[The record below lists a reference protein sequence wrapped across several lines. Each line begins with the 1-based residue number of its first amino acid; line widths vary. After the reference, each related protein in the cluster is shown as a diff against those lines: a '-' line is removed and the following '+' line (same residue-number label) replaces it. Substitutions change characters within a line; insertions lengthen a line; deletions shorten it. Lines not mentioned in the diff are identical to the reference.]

1 MKNLYLLI
9 LVLLSSVFF
18 NTNGISQLTTI
29 IDGANESKKA
39 GPLYTYYQYGLHQTI
54 YSQSEVGSGSGIN
67 GLEWEWDGSHATTKT
82 IKIWLGHTT
91 QTDFSS
97 TSNYIPTTSMTLVY
111 SGTITLS
118 SGVSWTA
125 VTFDDAFTY
134 NGSDNLVIAVENNT
148 GTYSGGKN
156 NRFKCFT
163 LADAA
168 DDRTIYQYA
177 TSNSDME
184 TPSFDGINHRQ
195 PSLKLDFAS
204 CLSPTSPTSSSVEST
219 SATISWSAAA
229 SAPGIGYDYYYS
241 ATNTAPTTTETGSVN
256 NATLTQALTGLTA
269 ATPYYY
275 WVRSDC
281 DGTDKSSWVSG
292 GSFTTLCAAVSAP
305 FSETF
310 TSTSTPSCWSQSATS
325 GGPWVFGTPGFT
337 WQESACTG
345 IPTDHTAGGGGNY
358 AALDLS
364 NGVSGGGSGPDDDV
378 DVVLQM
384 VTVDVS
390 SLSVPV
396 LQFEHY
402 MCGTGY
408 TPLNSTYVEAYNGSS
423 WDIIGT
429 ITTGS
434 AAWVSFEY
442 DLSTRKFNTDF
453 VRIRFRAG
461 RGACCGEMYMGDIAI
476 DDVAIVEKACTAP
489 ISLTSSSVTSTTATI
504 SWSQASL
511 LPANGYQYY
520 LSTTATD
527 PTSGTAATGVVG
539 AGTYTANLGS
549 LTGGTPYYYWLRSD
563 CDGASD
569 LSDWTSSAT
578 FTTLS
583 CEGPTT
589 SASSFQKSAIG
600 NTTASF
606 SWTDGNGASVIVVA
620 SESPLSGNPVANTV
634 YTGNAAYGSGQALLG
649 GFVVY
654 AGTANSLD
662 LTGLSAGTTYYLG
675 FYENT
680 VSDFSGC
687 YNSTATALQAAIQ
700 TSPSDLV
707 SLGTGT
713 TSTDGSYEGPFNNYW
728 ENNKVQMLYKA
739 AELGET
745 SDITH
750 IAFDI
755 NQVASS
761 SYRAFTNFSI
771 KLMHTSTTSFGAAYE
786 NTGSATEVYLGGTTT
801 YNMPA
806 STGWLTFDITDFS
819 YNGTDNLLVEIVWG
833 DNGTWDWTPYYVN
846 HTDYSSGAE
855 YLITYGYADSDTPP
869 NYYDR
874 SYIRP
879 NVQFTKTC
887 GVGAG
892 VANSSA
898 SIVACETTT
907 TLSVSGQDGS
917 TTLQWQWSPDDA
929 TYYDIDGA
937 TTASET
943 APYVTQA
950 TTYFRCAVT
959 DGCSSYATETVLSG
973 SAANCNFWE
982 GTTSTDADDASNWS
996 LGVVPSAASKDVLI
1010 PRKVQNSCTY
1020 STEST
1025 NGVSMKDLWIQDG
1038 ATFNAGT
1045 KSHSISGDFTNNGTF
1060 NSSTGIV
1067 TMSGTAAQAINGSAA
1082 PSFYNYTNKNI
1093 STGVTLGVATTIQN
1107 TFTLS
1112 SGILDASSFDLT
1124 LTAAGTV
1131 VGGEDESH
1139 VKGTMVKTTAAT
1151 SKFTF
1156 PLGDGT
1162 QYKSIAITPSGTGST
1177 VWTAEYFL
1185 QANVPLAVTLDAS
1198 GDPNTG
1204 SGDLDHVS
1212 TYEYWDLDRTSGT
1225 MNAKVEL
1232 AWVANNAV
1240 LAVADLRLAHFDGT
1254 DWDLIVSST
1263 SGVDAAGV
1271 ITSSGAEEYVS
1282 TFSPFTLGS
1291 SSSTNVLPIELVS
1304 FSGEKKD
1311 NNNILNWTTASEI
1324 NNAFFTVEKSYN
1336 GFDFEW
1342 VGTQEGTSPSTQIVN
1357 YSLTDYNILE
1367 TLNYYRLKQTD
1378 FDGKFEYSNIIS
1390 IDNRVDDSLKE
1401 IIGRTN
1407 LLGQEVDEFYNG
1419 IVIVLYKDGTSQKFY
1434 QFK

>member
-1 MKNLYLLI
+1 MKNFSLIIILILASTFFRTNATAQLYTCDMSSGGAGCGKNWDNNGFTDGWSSGACNSSTTCLYDNVWSGNTVNTAYNNVAITGHTGGDLSITVTTRLKDYNSPYPDRSATEWGSLKVYYKTSTPSEASPGTLIGSAITSSTDCQVHTVSFSPGTTLTNLYLA
-9 LVLLSSVFF
+9 F
-18 NTNGISQLTTI
+18 
-29 IDGANESKKA
+29 E
-39 GPLYTYYQYGLHQTI
+39 YTF
-54 YSQSEVGSGSGIN
+54 GSG
-67 GLEWEWDGSHATTKT
+67 D
-82 IKIWLGHTT
+82 
-91 QTDFSS
+91 
-97 TSNYIPTTSMTLVY
+97 NYIIYDDVTVTE
-111 SGTITLS
+111 S
-118 SGVSWTA
+118 SC
-125 VTFDDAFTY
+125 
-134 NGSDNLVIAVENNT
+134 
-148 GTYSGGKN
+148 GG
-156 NRFKCFT
+156 
-163 LADAA
+163 
-168 DDRTIYQYA
+168 
-177 TSNSDME
+177 
-184 TPSFDGINHRQ
+184 PS
-195 PSLKLDFAS
+195 
-204 CLSPTSPTSSSVEST
+204 SPTSSSVEST

-229 SAPGIGYDYYYS
+229 SAPGIAYDYYYS
-241 ATNTAPTTTETGSVN
+241 ATNTAPTTTETGSTPTN
-256 NATLTQALTGLTA
+256 TTLTQALTGLTA
-269 ATPYYY
+269 GTPYYY
-275 WVRSDC
+275 WIRSDC

-325 GGPWVFGTPGFT
+325 GGPWVFGTSGFT
-337 WQESACTG
+337 WHTGGCSAT
-345 IPTDHTAGGGGNY
+345 PTDHTAGGGGNF

-364 NGVSGGGSGPDDDV
+364 NGETGGQSNSNDDI

-396 LQFEHY
+396 LQFEHF

-408 TPLNSTYVEAYNGSS
+408 SPLNSTYVEAYDGSS
-423 WDIIGT
+423 WNIIGT
-429 ITTGS
+429 ITSGS

-442 DLSTRKFNTDF
+442 DLSTSKFNTDF
-453 VRIRFRAG
+453 VRIRFRAE
-461 RGACCGEMYMGDIAI
+461 RGTGVQQLGDIAI

-527 PTSGTAATGVVG
+527 PTSGTAATGTVG
-539 AGTYTANLGS
+539 AGIYTANLGTGTP
-549 LTGGTPYYYWLRSD
+549 LTVGTPYYYWVRSD
-563 CDGASD
+563 CDGAGD
-569 LSDWTSSAT
+569 LSDWSSGGT

-589 SASSFQKSAIG
+589 SASSFQKSSIG

-606 SWTDGNGASVIVVA
+606 SWTDGNGAGVLVVA
-620 SESPLSGNPVANTV
+620 SQSPLSGNPVAATT
-634 YTGNAAYGSGQALLG
+634 YAGNPAYGLGDALLG

-654 AGTANSLD
+654 SGTINSLD

-675 FYENT
+675 FYEYT
-680 VSDFSGC
+680 ASPGC
-687 YNSTATALQAAIQ
+687 YQSTATALQAAIQ
-700 TSPSDLV
+700 TSPVDQVL
-707 SLGTGT
+707 LGTGT
-713 TSTDGSYEGPFNNYW
+713 TATDGTYGGPFYNYY
-728 ENNKVQMLYKA
+728 ENCKTQMLYKA
-739 AELGET
+739 AELGGIG
-745 SDITH
+745 DITD

-755 NQVASS
+755 SQIASS

-771 KLMHTSTTSFGAAYE
+771 KLMHTSTTSFGTAYE

-801 YNMPA
+801 YNMPS
-806 STGWLTFDITDFS
+806 STGWLTFDITDFT

-833 DNGTWDWTPYYVN
+833 DNGTGNWTYTPYYVN

-855 YLITYGYADSDTPP
+855 YLLTYGRNDGETPP
-869 NYYDR
+869 NYDGR

-879 NVQFTKTC
+879 NVQFTKAC
-887 GVGAG
+887 NVGAG
-892 VANSSA
+892 VANSSE
-898 SIVACETTT
+898 SSFPTCETTT
-907 TLSVSGQDGS
+907 TLSLTGQDGG
-917 TTLQWQWSPDDA
+917 TTLQWQWSPDDV

-943 APYVTQA
+943 APYLTQA
-950 TTYFRCAVT
+950 STWFRCAVT
-959 DGCSSYATETVLSG
+959 NGCVSYAGTPLVST
-973 SAANCNFWE
+973 SAANCNFWQ

-996 LGVVPSAASKDVLI
+996 LGVVPATASQDVLI
-1010 PRKVQNSCTY
+1010 PRKVENSCTY

-1045 KSHSISGDFTNNGTF
+1045 KSHLLSGDFTNNGTF

-1067 TMSGTAAQAINGSAA
+1067 SMDGLSAQAINGTAGS
-1082 PSFYNYTNKNI
+1082 SFYNFTNKNE
-1093 STGVTLGVATTIQN
+1093 STGVTLGAATTIQN
-1107 TFTLS
+1107 TLTLS
-1112 SGILDASSFDLT
+1112 SGILDASSFNLI
-1124 LTAAGTV
+1124 LPAAGTV
-1131 VGGEDESH
+1131 TGGTDASH
-1139 VKGTMVKTTAAT
+1139 VKGTMVKTTTAT
-1151 SKFTF
+1151 SEFTF

-1162 QYKSIAITPSGTGST
+1162 QYKAITITPSSGSST

-1185 QANVPLAVTLDAS
+1185 QANASTLLDLDGSLA
-1198 GDPNTG
+1198 
-1204 SGDLDHVS
+1204 GDLDHVS
-1212 TYEYWDLDRTSGT
+1212 TYEYWDLDRSGSA
-1225 MNAKVEL
+1225 NATI
-1232 AWVANNAV
+1232 AIPWVANNAV
-1240 LAVADLRLAHFDGT
+1240 LAYADLRLAHFDGT
-1254 DWDLIVSST
+1254 DWDLIAAAPVGDNT
-1263 SGVDAAGV
+1263 SGV
-1271 ITSSGAEEYVS
+1271 ITSSSAVTTY
-1282 TFSPFTLGS
+1282 SPFTLGS

-1390 IDNRVDDSLKE
+1390 IDNRVDDSFKE

-1407 LLGQEVDEFYNG
+1407 LLGTRG
-1419 IVIVLYKDGTSQKFY
+1419 
-1434 QFK
+1434 